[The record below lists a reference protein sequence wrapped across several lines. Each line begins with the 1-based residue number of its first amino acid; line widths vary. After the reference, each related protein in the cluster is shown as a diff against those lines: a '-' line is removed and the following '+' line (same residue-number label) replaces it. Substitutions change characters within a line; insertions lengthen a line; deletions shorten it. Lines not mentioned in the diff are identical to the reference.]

1 MTEQPAVISV
11 PQYRI
16 LFTAEAARIFWYLI
30 DKAPGE
36 ISMLASVV
44 KNGLVFRITEIH
56 FKGLKQRN
64 TSASTEILPQAID
77 KFIVDREMAGLDN
90 SALRGSLHS
99 HGLLQVFWS
108 SIDDTNIERFE
119 YCPWLVSV
127 VVNKNKNVLGR
138 IDIFNPL
145 RMTIDHVQVGI
156 EQEEFP
162 KELQSELDTNYNEA
176 VEEQTVT
183 EYPMSMNPAKEGSG
197 SNYYLTKEANGNG
210 NKDFS
215 RRELKRARA
224 LREMDEAAIGEMAGV
239 ELFPGNDRDGAIT
252 KKFLNSVLDT
262 IDTLK
267 KDFVI
272 LANKVVFMHE
282 GKAITEDVEDMVSRY
297 ADDCLDVLEEH
308 ETEINAYID
317 DLKTPIQQESFSF
330 GDRLT

>member
-1 MTEQPAVISV
+1 MVEQPTTISV

-108 SIDDTNIERFE
+108 STDDTNIERFE

-156 EQEEFP
+156 EEQEFP
-162 KELQSELDTNYNEA
+162 KELQGELDTNYNEA

-183 EYPMSMNPAKEGSG
+183 EYPMSATQAKGMNG
-197 SNYYLTKEANGNG
+197 NRHGNG
-210 NKDFS
+210 NEDFS
-215 RRELKRARA
+215 RRKLERARA
-224 LREMDEAAIGEMAGV
+224 LRIMDEAAIGEAGV

-252 KKFLNSVLDT
+252 KKFLNSVLET
-262 IDTLK
+262 IDTHK
-267 KDFVI
+267 KDLVI
-272 LANKVVFMHE
+272 LENKVAFMLQ
-282 GKAITEDVEDMVSRY
+282 GKVITEDVEDMVSRY
-297 ADDCLDVLEEH
+297 TDECLDVLEGA
-308 ETEINAYID
+308 ETEFNIFLENMSASA
-317 DLKTPIQQESFSF
+317 QQESFSF

>member
-156 EQEEFP
+156 EEQEFP

-183 EYPMSMNPAKEGSG
+183 EYPMSVTQAKGV
-197 SNYYLTKEANGNG
+197 NGNG
-210 NKDFS
+210 YHTNM
-215 RRELKRARA
+215 LKARA
-224 LREMDEAAIGEMAGV
+224 LREMDEAAIGEMAGD
-239 ELFPGNDRDGAIT
+239 ELFPSNDRDGSIT
-252 KKFLNSVLDT
+252 KKFLNSILETVDT
-262 IDTLK
+262 HK
-267 KDFVI
+267 KDLVI
-272 LANKVVFMHE
+272 LENKVAFMLQ
-282 GKAITEDVEDMVSRY
+282 GKVITEEVEDMVSRY
-297 ADDCLDVLEEH
+297 TGECLDVLEGT
-308 ETEINAYID
+308 ETEFNIFLESMSASA
-317 DLKTPIQQESFSF
+317 QQESFSF